1 MARTSRIRKDNANYH
16 LMSRTNARAFLFD
29 DGRIKSSIV
38 DILHRVAAFSGVKL
52 HAYCIMDD
60 HFHIVCNITKSE
72 TPISEQLIIK
82 RIGILK
88 GKAAAEDFAKSL
100 SAFRKTKSYKKR
112 IEEELDRWRARMED
126 VSEFTKTFKE
136 LVNIAYKKK
145 HPYCGSIWSGRFTST
160 IIESGEYLRNCIRY
174 VEYNPVRA
182 RMVTQAKDYAW
193 SSQSDS
199 APHAFAGSVPSC
211 VCREGDADGG
221 CKAGS
226 YSNGDV
232 WVMRRWAQMG
242 SGKIFGSRA
251 FVEAEIGM
259 SECCFNGCRVKARQ
273 VADRAYAA
281 YGHRL
286 AKKSI

>member
-1 MARTSRIRKDNANYH
+1 MARTSRIRKDSANYH
-16 LMSRTNARAFLFD
+16 IMSRTNAKAFLFD

-38 DILHRVAAFSGVKL
+38 GILQRVAAFSGVKL

-72 TPISEQLIIK
+72 TPISEQLIIE

-88 GKAAAEDFAKSL
+88 GRAAAEDFAKSL
-100 SAFRKTKSYKKR
+100 SAIRKTKSHKKR

-136 LVNIAYKKK
+136 LVNIAYKKN

-193 SSQSDS
+193 SSQNATAAHISM
-199 APHAFAGSVPSC
+199 GSVPM
-211 VCREGDADGG
+211 EDE
-221 CKAGS
+221 
-226 YSNGDV
+226 
-232 WVMRRWAQMG
+232 WVMRRWVQIG
-242 SGKIFGSRA
+242 SGKIFGSRG
-251 FVEAEIGM
+251 FVEIEIGINGG
-259 SECCFNGCRVKARQ
+259 CFNGCRVKARQ
-273 VADRAYAA
+273 VAGLAYAA
-281 YGHRL
+281 FGQRL
-286 AKKSI
+286 SRKYA

>member
-1 MARTSRIRKDNANYH
+1 MARTSRIRKDSANYH
-16 LMSRTNARAFLFD
+16 IMSRTNAKAFLFD

-38 DILHRVAAFSGVKL
+38 GILQRVAAFSGVKL

-72 TPISEQLIIK
+72 TPISEQLIIE

-88 GKAAAEDFAKSL
+88 GRAAAEDFAKSL
-100 SAFRKTKSYKKR
+100 SAIRKTKSHKKR

-136 LVNIAYKKK
+136 LVNIAYKKN

-160 IIESGEYLRNCIRY
+160 IIEGGEYLRNCIRY

-193 SSQSDS
+193 SSQNATAAHISM
-199 APHAFAGSVPSC
+199 GSVPM
-211 VCREGDADGG
+211 EDE
-221 CKAGS
+221 
-226 YSNGDV
+226 
-232 WVMRRWAQMG
+232 WVMRRWVQIG
-242 SGKIFGSRA
+242 SGKIFGSRG
-251 FVEAEIGM
+251 FVEIEIGINGG
-259 SECCFNGCRVKARQ
+259 CFNGCRVKARQ
-273 VADRAYAA
+273 VAGLAYAA
-281 YGHRL
+281 YGQRL
-286 AKKSI
+286 SRKSA

>member
-1 MARTSRIRKDNANYH
+1 MARTSRIRKDSANYH
-16 LMSRTNARAFLFD
+16 IMSRTNAKAFLFD

-38 DILHRVAAFSGVKL
+38 GILHRVAAFSGVKL

-72 TPISEQLIIK
+72 TPISEQLIIE

-88 GKAAAEDFAKSL
+88 GRAAAEDFAKSL
-100 SAFRKTKSYKKR
+100 SAIRKTKSHKKR
-112 IEEELDRWRARMED
+112 IEEELNRWRARMED

-136 LVNIAYKKK
+136 LVNIAYKKN

-193 SSQSDS
+193 SSQNATVTHVSM
-199 APHAFAGSVPSC
+199 GSVPM
-211 VCREGDADGG
+211 EDE
-221 CKAGS
+221 
-226 YSNGDV
+226 
-232 WVMRRWAQMG
+232 WVMRRWVQIG
-242 SGKIFGSRA
+242 SGKIFGSRG
-251 FVEAEIGM
+251 FVEIEIGNN
-259 SECCFNGCRVKARQ
+259 EGCFNSFRVKARQ
-273 VADRAYAA
+273 VAGLAYAA
-281 YGHRL
+281 FGQRL
-286 AKKSI
+286 SRKYA

>member
-1 MARTSRIRKDNANYH
+1 MARTSRIRKDSANYH
-16 LMSRTNARAFLFD
+16 IMSRTNAKAFLFD

-38 DILHRVAAFSGVKL
+38 GILQRVAAFSGVKL

-72 TPISEQLIIK
+72 TPISEQLIIE

-88 GKAAAEDFAKSL
+88 GRAAAEDFAKSL
-100 SAFRKTKSYKKR
+100 SAIRKTKSHKKR

-136 LVNIAYKKK
+136 LVNIAYKKN

-193 SSQSDS
+193 SSQNATAAHISM
-199 APHAFAGSVPSC
+199 GSVPN
-211 VCREGDADGG
+211 EDEWG
-221 CKAGS
+221 
-226 YSNGDV
+226 
-232 WVMRRWAQMG
+232 MRRWVQIG
-242 SGKIFGSRA
+242 SGKIFGSKG
-251 FVEAEIGM
+251 FVEIEIGINGG
-259 SECCFNGCRVKARQ
+259 CFNGCRVKARQ
-273 VADRAYAA
+273 VAGLAYAA
-281 YGHRL
+281 FGQRL
-286 AKKSI
+286 SRKYA

>member
-1 MARTSRIRKDNANYH
+1 MARTSRIRKDSANYH
-16 LMSRTNARAFLFD
+16 IMSRTNAKAFLFD

-38 DILHRVAAFSGVKL
+38 GILQRVAAFSGVKL

-72 TPISEQLIIK
+72 TPISEQLIIE

-88 GKAAAEDFAKSL
+88 GRAAAEDFAKSL
-100 SAFRKTKSYKKR
+100 SAIRKTKSHKKR
-112 IEEELDRWRARMED
+112 IEEELNRWRVRMED

-136 LVNIAYKKK
+136 LVNIAYKKN

-193 SSQSDS
+193 SSQNATAAHISME
-199 APHAFAGSVPSC
+199 SVPM
-211 VCREGDADGG
+211 EDE
-221 CKAGS
+221 
-226 YSNGDV
+226 
-232 WVMRRWAQMG
+232 WVMRRWVQIG
-242 SGKIFGSRA
+242 SGKIFGSAA
-251 FVEAEIGM
+251 FVAEMLGL
-259 SECCFNGCRVKARQ
+259 F
-273 VADRAYAA
+273 ADRVRSRSARARA
-281 YGHRL
+281 VDGVGFASHGWRL
-286 AKKSI
+286 AAMLDAAA